1 MRSREL
7 DMGGETTAKRDG
19 GRMLGVQAL
28 AYVALVAVALVSAS
42 VCGPLGD
49 AVFYGLA
56 AVVLVVLV
64 AFHVCWPFRAGM
76 ADRVIGF
83 VAGVLSLIAVATP
96 VSTLLLPMNARMFAS
111 ALHRNT
117 YPMARWAAAV
127 AGLLVLLIIV
137 SFARQMLRAE
147 RSHLIRALSH
157 CVTGGAASISLAG
170 WVFLPYVVASGQSA
184 VELMIVPKFVALVA
198 VMVVVA
204 LMLAYASTFWLKELD
219 PDPSVRAPWVGVAL
233 LPVMLFGLMV
243 FAAALLIQVVG
254 W

>member
-7 DMGGETTAKRDG
+7 DMGGETTAKWDI

-28 AYVALVAVALVSAS
+28 AYVVLVVVTLLLAPA
-42 VCGPLGD
+42 CGPLAD
-49 AVFYGLA
+49 VVFYGLA
-56 AVVLVVLV
+56 VVALVVLV

-83 VAGVLSLIAVATP
+83 AAGVLSLIAVATP
-96 VSTLLLPMNARMFAS
+96 ASTLLLPMNARMFAS

-184 VELMIVPKFVALVA
+184 VELVIVPKFVALVA
-198 VMVVVA
+198 VMVVAA
-204 LMLAYASTFWLKELD
+204 LVLACASTFWLKELD

>member
-1 MRSREL
+1 MQSREL
-7 DMGGETTAKRDG
+7 DMGGETTAKWDA

-28 AYVALVAVALVSAS
+28 AYVVLVLTS
-42 VCGPLGD
+42 VCGPLAD
-49 AVFYGLA
+49 VVFYGLA
-56 AVVLVVLV
+56 VVALVVLV

-83 VAGVLSLIAVATP
+83 VAGLLSLIAVATP

-170 WVFLPYVVASGQSA
+170 WVFLPYVVASQSV
-184 VELMIVPKFVALVA
+184 VELVIVPKFMALVA
-198 VMVVVA
+198 IMVVVA
-204 LMLAYASTFWLKELD
+204 LVLAYASTFWLKELD

>member
-1 MRSREL
+1 
-7 DMGGETTAKRDG
+7 MGGETTAKRDG

-83 VAGVLSLIAVATP
+83 AAGVLSLIAVATP

-117 YPMARWAAAV
+117 YPMACWAAAV